1 MKKLLKK
8 SISVLLAAVLLLTV
22 IPFAAAAAEPDRGGA
37 FTVVATSNFFPEKR
51 ESYSDLSKYEDENGD
66 VFITV
71 EYKLKAD
78 HQIAWVAAMNSI
90 QNRAEEIVLS
100 ELVYE

>member
-51 ESYSDLSKYEDENGD
+51 ERPRRRLYRCSDVKLFPCKERVIPTSVSTRTKTATYLLPLS
-66 VFITV
+66 T
-71 EYKLKAD
+71 
-78 HQIAWVAAMNSI
+78 S
-90 QNRAEEIVLS
+90 
-100 ELVYE
+100 